1 MHVVTLYLINR
12 VSVCMECVK
21 FGEQLFSWFCP
32 FTLWVLD
39 AELGLSGLE
48 ANAFF
53 THRTISLAP
62 SIYLIFFLLIGSQY
76 LKIFCLVCLVL
87 IQVENSL

>member
-1 MHVVTLYLINR
+1 MHAVTLYLINR

-32 FTLWVLD
+32 STLWVLG

-48 ANAFF
+48 PNTFF
-53 THRTISLAP
+53 ARRTISLAP
-62 SIYLIFFLLIGSQY
+62 SIYLFYFTF
-76 LKIFCLVCLVL
+76 FCL
-87 IQVENSL
+87 

>member
-12 VSVCMECVK
+12 VSLCMECVK

-62 SIYLIFFLLIGSQY
+62 SIYLIFFFFAYRLS
-76 LKIFCLVCLVL
+76 IFKNILS
-87 IQVENSL
+87 SLSSVNTG